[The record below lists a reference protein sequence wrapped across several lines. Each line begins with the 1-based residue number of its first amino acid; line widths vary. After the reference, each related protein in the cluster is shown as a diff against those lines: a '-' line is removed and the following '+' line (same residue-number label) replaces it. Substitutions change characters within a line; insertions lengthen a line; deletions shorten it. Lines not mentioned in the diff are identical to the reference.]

1 MNVSCKI
8 IIREV
13 VTLGTI
19 AATIILMGD
28 EITTAILYS
37 KYFGFIR
44 SIPFSMGWIIFALA
58 AIWLTCRLK
67 GYYKRLDHP
76 FFYASFI
83 YWFFFFFGGIDT
95 KLGLN
100 LAMGIVAFPVTS
112 KILASIIKGLVKFGC
127 KTSRQAITL
136 YIKTCRHLIKNETL
150 RQKVIINDECWFV
163 KATKKRINNKTPKN
177 KSILKYDHFEKG
189 KPLHEGRTEIVDLI
203 TSEVKKLYNSKH
215 SFTIGLEGGWGSGK
229 STLLNAIIENLKGN
243 KDDHDLKIEVVEFS
257 PWAFPEGKNLSVEFL
272 YEIRRVLIKHSFRA
286 RFVVNSYI
294 NVLTGSYNLGALRML
309 TSLLFP
315 RESLTDVKRKL
326 SEIICHHKLK
336 LVVVIDDLDRLD
348 KPEIAEVFKMLRNTG
363 ELSNSVYLVAYD
375 RLKIEEMGE
384 FCNGFL
390 DKIINVEVDLN
401 PFDSVLLLDKFI
413 NKINHLFSK
422 SIFMQETNFD
432 KIYDLQRYPDI
443 IKDISTP
450 RDIVRLENNLRTR
463 VGMLENIFNGKGN
476 GISARQYNKNFL
488 VFLEILKLKHSTLYD
503 KIKKQLIYNDSFSNV
518 LKKEFYGEIK
528 KNKKGLKYVFYND
541 PYKKKLAEYLNPPT
555 KSSPNSDY
563 ILRIALR
570 DYFATSSDQI
580 RVTNI
585 LSAYLNSPLQPD
597 NAILEYL
604 NKWEKRKDLYSWA
617 LLQIPIILEEAS
629 RLNKSE
635 NYCMLIANL
644 IVVKEYCD
652 KLFDLL
658 FDFCKE
664 NGNISMFKYINK
676 ERSKTYTENI
686 SGGDFTHIDKFC
698 NSLVREI
705 VDSSPKDDWFFELVQ
720 GQEERLGYLLDLGR
734 LDTAR
739 DIYCVVGK
747 DENSYY
753 LSDRAIYLLR
763 EYSRRYPYK
772 YFTELAFHREECDII
787 TSKFN
792 TLFYMTREELTELVN
807 EIGGS
812 ESLSLLDNLYS
823 SWETFP
829 EAHFMFHEEAYSK
842 YELFVQSLPG
852 APVKRSVLA
861 PL

>member
-8 IIREV
+8 IIRNI
-13 VTLGTI
+13 VTMGTI

-100 LAMGIVAFPVTS
+100 LAMGIVASPVAS
-112 KILASIIKGLVKFGC
+112 KILASIIKRLVKFGC

-150 RQKVIINDECWFV
+150 RQKVIINNECWFV

-229 STLLNAIIENLKGN
+229 STLLNVVIEQLKGN
-243 KDDHDLKIEVVEFS
+243 KDDHELQIEVVEFS

-294 NVLTGSYNLGALRML
+294 NVLTGSYNLGPLRMI
-309 TSLLFP
+309 TSLFFP

-348 KPEIAEVFKMLRNTG
+348 TPEIAEVFKMLRNTG
-363 ELSNSVYLVAYD
+363 ELANSIYLVAYD
-375 RLKIEEMGE
+375 RHNIERMDE

-390 DKIINVEVDLN
+390 DKIINMELDLN
-401 PFDSVLLLDKFI
+401 PFESVLLLDSLKNEVEKIFE
-413 NKINHLFSK
+413 NKPHYTENPVNMFNYS
-422 SIFMQETNFD
+422 SSYSYSSNFD
-432 KIYDLQRYPDI
+432 KTLDLLRYPEI
-443 IKDISTP
+443 VKDIANP
-450 RDIVRLENNLRTR
+450 RDIVRLTNSIKTKVELLDSIIK
-463 VGMLENIFNGKGN
+463 GMNGKLF
-476 GISARQYNKNFL
+476 NKNFII
-488 VFLEILKLKHSTLYD
+488 FLEIIKSKNHKLYSDLKNQS
-503 KIKKQLIYNDSFSNV
+503 IYKDNYSDILN
-518 LKKEFYGEIK
+518 ETYIT
-528 KNKKGLKYVFYND
+528 KNRNKYKDILV
-541 PYKKKLAEYLNPPT
+541 EYLTPS
-555 KSSPNSDY
+555 KDSKY
-563 ILRIALR
+563 IPRISLR
-570 DYFATSSDQI
+570 DYFAASSNQMDVTSFLGSF
-580 RVTNI
+580 
-585 LSAYLNSPLQPD
+585 LNEERPQNSE
-597 NAILEYL
+597 IE
-604 NKWEKRKDLYSWA
+604 NKLKEWKGNDILYSWA
-617 LLQIPIILEEAS
+617 LGQIPLVIKTAEDQGKSDRIEALVVNIITNRFYKDNSLIDITTTFLAKHATMTTFQSIDDARTIYNQGLINSKFNHFDFFFNCLLMKMVDLKIQNNFFDVVLLSQES
-629 RLNKSE
+629 RLGT
-635 NYCMLIANL
+635 MLMWEKFNIAND
-644 IVVKEYCD
+644 IICINGTE
-652 KLFDLL
+652 
-658 FDFCKE
+658 E
-664 NGNISMFKYINK
+664 NH
-676 ERSKTYTENI
+676 YTI
-686 SGGDFTHIDKFC
+686 
-698 NSLVREI
+698 
-705 VDSSPKDDWFFELVQ
+705 SPKVLI
-720 GQEERLGYLLDLGR
+720 LL
-734 LDTAR
+734 TEFAA
-739 DIYCVVGK
+739 
-747 DENSYY
+747 EH
-753 LSDRAIYLLR
+753 
-763 EYSRRYPYK
+763 PYIF
-772 YFTELAFHREECDII
+772 FTELAFYSKGSNYIFAGFQGLLFPTHEEMISFVDG
-787 TSKFN
+787 
-792 TLFYMTREELTELVN
+792 
-807 EIGGS
+807 IGCS
-812 ESLSLLDNLYS
+812 ESIPQLKELLAVWNDCPRT
-823 SWETFP
+823 WFTP
-829 EAHFMFHEEAYSK
+829 GEEVYDK
-842 YELFVQSLPG
+842 YIQFVNSLPKTSDLT